1 MICFLGALKKRT
13 SMSDYKNANEDQRY
27 GTSSLSLAKKRVCL
41 GKRQSLCRSDANLNA
56 NVSTKQ
62 EQTQVIWHAQSTSYQ
77 NECNVLDRQRRAGW
91 RIGLH
96 LCSQCFHVKQAP
108 CLLNNSLQKAFLGI
122 AARWLS
128 RYETAYNFMVSDS
141 NNFPKVCFYL
151 LLFACS

>member
-62 EQTQVIWHAQSTSYQ
+62 EQTQVI
-77 NECNVLDRQRRAGW
+77 
-91 RIGLH
+91 
-96 LCSQCFHVKQAP
+96 
-108 CLLNNSLQKAFLGI
+108 
-122 AARWLS
+122 
-128 RYETAYNFMVSDS
+128 
-141 NNFPKVCFYL
+141 
-151 LLFACS
+151 